1 MKPTKTKEVAFLKG
15 QIRKALSGFY
25 YIYADGQT
33 YQTRARGNFRNRKI
47 TPLVGD
53 EVMFESDSLIDG
65 YLLEVFPRHNELV
78 RPPVANVDQGV
89 IVMSMVEPNF
99 SYNLLDRFLVTL
111 EEKEITPIIYLTKID
126 LLTGDEAVKVA
137 DIQQVYGE
145 LYSVIA
151 ATNTSDEEAVRE
163 LEQSFPER
171 LTVFM
176 GQSGAGKSTLL
187 NKISPD
193 LQLATNEISEALGRG
208 KHTTR
213 HVELLPLL
221 DGLVA
226 DTPGFS
232 SIDFLEMETTELPKQ
247 FPEFVKAAHLCKFRE
262 CMHRKEPGCEV
273 KALVETGEIA
283 QTRYDNYL
291 QFLSEIENRKPMYK
305 KK

>member
-1 MKPTKTKEVAFLKG
+1 MIGVDTLKG

-25 YIYADGQT
+25 YVYAEGQT
-33 YQTRARGNFRNRKI
+33 FQTRARGNFRNRKI

-53 EVMFESDSLIDG
+53 EVMFESDNLTDG

-99 SYNLLDRFLVTL
+99 SFNLLDRFLVTL
-111 EEKEITPIIYLTKID
+111 EDKGIEPIIYLTKID
-126 LLTGDEAVKVA
+126 LLTGTETVSVA
-137 DIQQVYGE
+137 DVQHVYGT
-145 LYSVIA
+145 LYPVIA
-151 ATNTSDEEAVRE
+151 ATSVSDEGAVHL
-163 LEQSFPER
+163 LEQYFPER

-187 NKISPD
+187 NKISPE
-193 LQLATNEISEALGRG
+193 LQLATNEISESLGRG

-213 HVELLPLL
+213 HVELLPLF

-232 SIDFLEMETTELPKQ
+232 SIDFLEMEATELPKQ
-247 FPEFVKAAHLCKFRE
+247 FPEFVEASHLCKFRE

-273 KALVETGEIA
+273 KALVETGGIA

-291 QFLSEIENRKPMYK
+291 QFLSEIENRKPMYRK
-305 KK
+305 K

>member
-1 MKPTKTKEVAFLKG
+1 MKG

-25 YIYADGQT
+25 YIQSEGEL

-53 EVMFESDSLIDG
+53 DVVFESTNQTDG
-65 YLLEVFPRHNELV
+65 YLLEVLPRKNELV
-78 RPPVANVDQGV
+78 RPTVANVDQGV
-89 IVMSMVEPNF
+89 IVTSMVEPNF

-111 EEKEITPIIYLTKID
+111 EYKAIEPIIYLSKTD
-126 LLTGDEAVKVA
+126 LVA
-137 DIQQVYGE
+137 DKTTIEDVVTCYREIG
-145 LYSVIA
+145 YTVIA
-151 ATNTSDEEAVRE
+151 ATSDDEAIDE
-163 LEQSFPER
+163 LQRLFPER

-187 NKISPD
+187 NRIVPELD
-193 LQLATNEISEALGRG
+193 LETAEISESLGRG

-213 HVELLPLL
+213 HVELLPIA

-232 SIDFLEMETTELPKQ
+232 SIDFLEIEARELPKQ
-247 FPEFVKAAHLCKFRE
+247 FPEFVAAASDCRFRE
-262 CMHRKEPGCEV
+262 CMHVNEPQCEV
-273 KALVETGEIA
+273 KKQVTEGNIA
-283 QTRYDNYL
+283 TTRYDNYV
-291 QFLSEIENRKPMYK
+291 QFLEEIEKRRPVYRK